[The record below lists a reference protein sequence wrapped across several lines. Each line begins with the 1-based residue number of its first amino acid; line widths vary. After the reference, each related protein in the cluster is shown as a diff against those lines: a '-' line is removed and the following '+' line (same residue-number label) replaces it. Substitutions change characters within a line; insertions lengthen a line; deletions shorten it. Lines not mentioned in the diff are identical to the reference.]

1 MTMYVQ
7 PAWPYHSL
15 SASNDNNC
23 KKKVTF
29 PKHCHLQKSLLFISK
44 KKNSLDLGILQIVNQ
59 MSLLHSILVE
69 SSSKLVSIIIEGNP
83 DCTNTTHYL
92 LPGPYIEPALS
103 LPKPTQASPGRTVPA
118 QASLETHRRRRAKRS
133 CCRSDGEILCHK

>member
-1 MTMYVQ
+1 
-7 PAWPYHSL
+7 
-15 SASNDNNC
+15 
-23 KKKVTF
+23 
-29 PKHCHLQKSLLFISK
+29 
-44 KKNSLDLGILQIVNQ
+44 

-103 LPKPTQASPGRTVPA
+103 LPKPTQASPG
-118 QASLETHRRRRAKRS
+118 QASLKMTGKEELLS
-133 CCRSDGEILCHK
+133 V